1 MEAFPNEVSVDSKE
15 TERLLERVR
24 AGETEAF
31 DQLFARYRGALRRIV
46 RLQLDPVLNARID
59 ASDVV
64 QETQCEAARRMMDYL
79 DREPMPFGVWLRKMA
94 HERLLNLR
102 RRHVG
107 AQRRAARREVSLPD
121 RTSLRI
127 AGELLDG
134 GTTPSQQLGRRE
146 RARQVRRAVSALPV
160 ADRQI
165 LLMRYFEGL
174 SYKEVGYI
182 LDIDPATAMKRH
194 GRAVLRLHKLL
205 REAGLT
211 ESQL

>member
-1 MEAFPNEVSVDSKE
+1 MNEVTVDSKE
-15 TERLLERVR
+15 TQRLLERVR

-31 DQLFARYRGALRRIV
+31 NRLFARYRSYLHQIV
-46 RLQLDPVLNARID
+46 SMEMDPILHARID

-64 QETQCEAARRMMDYL
+64 QETQFEAARRMTDFL

-102 RRHVG
+102 RRHLG
-107 AQRRAARREVSLPD
+107 AKRRAAQREVPLPD
-121 RTSLRI
+121 RTSLQI
-127 AGELLDG
+127 AGQLLGG

-146 RARQVRRAVSALPV
+146 LARHVRRAIAELPL

-174 SYKEVGYI
+174 SYEEVGYI
-182 LDIDPATAMKRH
+182 LDIDPATAMKRQ

-205 REAGLT
+205 RQTGLT